1 MNSMQE
7 WSLQDI
13 GFARLRQEKL
23 VPFISRECVVIAVFN
38 WSEHFHRASS
48 SPRLPAPKIKHDSIT

>member
-13 GFARLRQEKL
+13 GLARLRQEKL
-23 VPFISRECVVIAVFN
+23 VRFLSRE
-38 WSEHFHRASS
+38 
-48 SPRLPAPKIKHDSIT
+48 

>member
-23 VPFISRECVVIAVFN
+23 VPFLSRECVVTSTYKDKNGQISLLKQEIQWLALSF
-38 WSEHFHRASS
+38 
-48 SPRLPAPKIKHDSIT
+48 

>member
-23 VPFISRECVVIAVFN
+23 VPFLSRE
-38 WSEHFHRASS
+38 
-48 SPRLPAPKIKHDSIT
+48 